1 MEQRGRVPGAPPAA
15 LVTFTPPLSTSSLQV
30 MTYALGSGADSTVT
44 KKLACDSRGISYKIP
59 DGDSTALGDA
69 MAGYYELLSP
79 MLTPCQTRWIVRR
92 ARA

>member
-1 MEQRGRVPGAPPAA
+1 
-15 LVTFTPPLSTSSLQV
+15 

-69 MAGYYELLSP
+69 MAGYRRPRRPPLP
-79 MLTPCQTRWIVRR
+79 PQTPSNVL
-92 ARA
+92 

>member
-1 MEQRGRVPGAPPAA
+1 MHASELARNYEDSPAVAQKLASRVPKQEPGAPSP
-15 LVTFTPPLSTSSLQV
+15 LKSGDTYEDMKRKMTFF
-30 MTYALGSGADSTVT
+30 
-44 KKLACDSRGISYKIP
+44 P